1 MHLEEGDAAIRK
13 ILKRAILILQVDELL
28 ARGNS
33 FEDLVQAAQDISPH
47 WYTPYERSAF
57 RFDVDDYMA
66 KVPGSQQVTLINR
79 FSFMPLK
86 GPVSMASPDVC
97 FCIHLDATDASI
109 DGTRAYL
116 GRVIGEGERGALM
129 GRFNLKRRPYLGTTS
144 MDAELSLVMANV
156 AAIRP
161 GSLVYDPFVGTGS
174 LLCTAAAFGGLV
186 LGSDIDG
193 RQMRGTVGVDNRKGI
208 VTYGTSVADEGTL
221 VDEEKGVIRERG
233 KNCTDPGPE
242 SLERPNRSLVGNLR
256 TYGLDGHLLDA
267 LVFDIRQHPWRADAL
282 PSMRSMQFDTILTD
296 PPYGVRAGAKKIGT
310 RNPYP
315 ISSSAGLTAEEK
327 ALRYP
332 KTVAYE
338 MEELAEDL
346 HKFAAHFLRPGGRLV
361 YWYPAEFIAEGTKVD
376 GESKKRS
383 LMEAEVRAILPIVS
397 ELKLLSLSRQ
407 PCRLFDRWLLVYE
420 KQ

>member
-1 MHLEEGDAAIRK
+1 M

-28 ARGNS
+28 AQGDS
-33 FEDLVQAAQDISPH
+33 FEELVQAAQAISHH
-47 WYTPYERSAF
+47 WYKPYEQLAF

-66 KVPGSQQVTLINR
+66 KVSGPQQVTLINR

-86 GPVSMASPDVC
+86 GPVSMANPGVR
-97 FCIHLDATDASI
+97 FCIHLDATDVSI
-109 DGTRAYL
+109 GSTRAYL
-116 GRVIGEGERGALM
+116 GRVIGEGERGALI

-156 AAIRP
+156 AAIRT

-193 RQMRGTVGVDNRKGI
+193 RQMRGTVGVDNRKENAYSTG
-208 VTYGTSVADEGTL
+208 VAEGM
-221 VDEEKGVIRERG
+221 GGGRGHAG
-233 KNCTDPGPE
+233 KNMAMGEETEIGDTGADPSSNSPE
-242 SLERPNRSLVGNLR
+242 QSNRSLVGNLR
-256 TYGLDGHLLDA
+256 TYGLEGHLLDA
-267 LVFDIRQHPWRADAL
+267 LVFDIRQHPWRADA
-282 PSMRSMQFDTILTD
+282 SSSRSMQFDTILTD

-310 RNPYP
+310 RSPYP
-315 ISSSAGLTAEEK
+315 ISASAGLTAEER

-332 KTVAYE
+332 KTIAYE

-346 HKFAAHFLRPGGRLV
+346 HKFAAHFLRPGGHLV
-361 YWYPAEFIAEGTKVD
+361 YWYPAEFIVEEAGA
-376 GESKKRS
+376 GEEVKKRS
-383 LMEAEVRAILPIVS
+383 RVEAEVRAMLPTVDG
-397 ELKLLSLSRQ
+397 LKLLSLSRQ

-420 KQ
+420 RQCT